1 MTKMNTSKTQTQQY
15 LIIGGTTKA
24 ATTSLYYYLAAHPDV
39 CPSTMKETRFF
50 IDQNYPVQ
58 SASPIGWATDPD
70 KFDETFFGST
80 SEKYRLEATP
90 DYLYST
96 GTPQRIKDRLPNTKV
111 VFLLRD
117 PITRMVSWYKYA
129 RQRADIPEGMS
140 FSEYAEKQLN
150 HEYFEEA
157 KQHRLELDQACS
169 DTEQDTGLSVPP
181 AYFFCALEHGRYASY
196 LKNYFNILGPDRVSV
211 YCYEDLCKDPQQIL
225 VDLCR
230 FTSLSS
236 DFYNDYDFKVFN
248 RSRKMKS
255 AKLNRAY
262 DSLRSTIRKR
272 THNLPIHKGLRQL
285 RLWTDP
291 LYYRLNGQSMEKVE
305 IPAALRERLVDY
317 YKADV
322 KLLEDMLGRS
332 LPWSIQKAK
341 EKVSL

>member
-1 MTKMNTSKTQTQQY
+1 MNASKTQEQQY
-15 LIIGGTTKA
+15 LIVGGTTKA

-58 SASPIGWATDPD
+58 SASPIGWTTDPE
-70 KFDETFFGST
+70 KFDETFFGDA

-96 GTPQRIKDRLPNTKV
+96 GTPQRIKDRLPNAKV
-111 VFLLRD
+111 IFLLRD
-117 PITRMVSWYKYA
+117 PVTRMLSWYKYA

-140 FSEYAEKQLN
+140 FSQYVEKQLN

-157 KQHRLELDQACS
+157 KQHRLEL
-169 DTEQDTGLSVPP
+169 EQEHSSAEQGASLAVPP

-196 LKNYFNILGPDRVSV
+196 LQNYFDVLGSDRVSV
-211 YCYEDLCKDPQQIL
+211 YCYEDLCADPQSIL
-225 VDLCR
+225 VDLCK
-230 FTSLSS
+230 FASISS
-236 DFYNDYDFKVFN
+236 DFYDDYDFKVFN

-255 AKLNRAY
+255 AQLNRAY

-291 LYYRLNGQSMEKVE
+291 LYYRLNSQSMEKVE
-305 IPAALRERLVDY
+305 VPTALREKLVDY
-317 YKADV
+317 YRDDV

-332 LPWSIQKAK
+332 LPWSVQTTK
-341 EKVSL
+341 EKVSM

>member
-1 MTKMNTSKTQTQQY
+1 MNASETQEQQY

-24 ATTSLYYYLAAHPDV
+24 ATTSLYYYLANHPDI

-50 IDQNYPVQ
+50 IDQDYPVQ

-70 KFDETFFGST
+70 KFDDTFFGDA

-90 DYLYST
+90 DYLYSI
-96 GTPQRIKDRLPNTKV
+96 GTPQRIKDNLPNVKV

-140 FSEYAEKQLN
+140 FREYAEKQLD

-157 KQHRLELDQACS
+157 KKHRLELEEEYKNV
-169 DTEQDTGLSVPP
+169 EQDAGLTVPP
-181 AYFFCALEHGRYASY
+181 AYFYCALEHGRYAAYVQNY
-196 LKNYFNILGPDRVSV
+196 LDVLGSDRVRV
-211 YCYEDLCKDPQQIL
+211 YCYEDLCANPQQIL
-225 VDLCR
+225 TDLCA
-230 FTSLSS
+230 FASLPS

-291 LYYRLNGQSMEKVE
+291 LYYRLNGQSMEKVV
-305 IPAALRERLVDY
+305 IPTDLREKLADY
-317 YKADV
+317 YRADV
-322 KLLEDMLGRS
+322 KSLENMLEKR
-332 LPWSIQKAK
+332 LPWSIQTTK
-341 EKVSL
+341 ERVPT